1 MINAQDALD
10 KLKLGH
16 EKFKSHEPMP
26 VPSAEL
32 LKDLALHGQHPF
44 AVVVTCS
51 DSRVVPEYLFHV
63 LPGDIFTIRTAGQVI
78 SDIEMGSIE
87 YAVDHLGTRLIVVL
101 GHTHCGAVHGACE
114 PHDNCSCH
122 LGALLSLVEP
132 SVKTAKSQNCSHDE
146 LAAKAEDIHIE
157 NMVKTILSNPVLKNI
172 KDIGLVGAK
181 YDIETG
187 SIVYWNVVV

>member
-1 MINAQDALD
+1 MINAQESLER
-10 KLKLGH
+10 LKRGH
-16 EKFKSHEPMP
+16 EAFKLHEPIP
-26 VPSAEL
+26 VPSEAL

-51 DSRVVPEYLFHV
+51 DSRVVPEYIFHA

-87 YAVDHLGTRLIVVL
+87 YAVDHLGARLIVVL

-114 PHDNCSCH
+114 PHENCSCQ

-132 SVKTAKSQNCSHDE
+132 SVNAARAQCCGHHE
-146 LAAKAEDIHIE
+146 LASKAEDIHIE
-157 NMVKTILSNPVLKNI
+157 NMVKAIRSNDLMMRV
-172 KDIGLVGAK
+172 KDVGLVGAK

-187 SIVYWNVVV
+187 SVVYWNWES